1 MTKQDP
7 YTDHELIHSVLTAI
21 KNDDVDA
28 LTAKIQEGIPKDIN
42 FPPELDEEPPILR
55 NGAPFICMAAY
66 FGSLKC
72 LKYLILNG
80 WDVHNTDDDGL
91 SVSFFAAAAGRVD
104 IIKFLRDQNIDVT
117 GCGQSSLR
125 HHKLDA
131 FKELLSLNIIKITD
145 IDFLHSTYL
154 HIAAYECDPEATK
167 FILTFPEVDVN
178 AIDREGRTP
187 LHLAAGNGS
196 SEVCQLLLE
205 NKNINPQIKDHYG
218 KIPLYYAAVQNEQK
232 IIELFLGGD
241 ANTVQKDGKTPLM
254 RAVSEGNPS
263 LAKLI
268 IDLEN
273 TNINVQNNEGM
284 TALHFA
290 IKCKQEQCA
299 ILLINE
305 PQIDLNIKN
314 NEGQTPLHI
323 ASVKKEME
331 VVKALLK
338 KGASAT
344 ITDNKGHTAMD
355 AVEEKLQK
363 PPKPPKD

>member
-1 MTKQDP
+1 MIGKEP
-7 YTDHELIHSVLTAI
+7 GTDYELIKCVLDAI
-21 KNDDVDA
+21 KRDDSET
-28 LTAKIQEGIPKDIN
+28 LGAKIKEGIPKDIN
-42 FPPELDEEPPILR
+42 FPPELDDEPPLLR

-72 LKYLILNG
+72 LKYLISIG
-80 WDVHNTDDDGL
+80 WDINNCDDDGM
-91 SVSFFAAAAGRVD
+91 SVSFFAAAAGRIDV
-104 IIKFLRDQNIDVT
+104 IKFLIDQNVDVT

-125 HHKLDA
+125 HHKLEA
-131 FKELLSLNIIKITD
+131 FKELINLNIIKITD
-145 IDFLHSTYL
+145 TDFLHSTYL
-154 HIAAYECDPEATK
+154 HIAAFECDIEAAK

-178 AIDREGRTP
+178 AVDREGRTP

-196 SEVCQLLLE
+196 YEVCQLLLE

-218 KIPLYYAAVQNEQK
+218 KIPLYYAAVQSEQK

-241 ANTVQKDGKTPLM
+241 VNAVQKDGKTPLM

-273 TNINVQNNEGM
+273 TNINAQNEDGN
-284 TALHFA
+284 TALHIA
-290 IKCKQEQCA
+290 IKSKQEQCA
-299 ILLINE
+299 LLLINE
-305 PQIDLNIKN
+305 PKINLNIQNKD
-314 NEGQTPLHI
+314 GQTPLHI

-338 KGASAT
+338 KGANAK
-344 ITDNKGHTAMD
+344 ITDNKGHTPEE
-355 AVEEKLQK
+355 AVEERLR
-363 PPKPPKD
+363 